1 MKKIIRFFLLL
12 LALTLLFASCEHGGE
27 EVTQA
32 PTSTGEVTEAVAPE
46 TSAEDTT
53 AEVTSAVTEEV
64 TAEVT
69 EAITEPIS
77 EPITEPVTEPITEPV
92 TEPVTEPITEP
103 VTEPVT
109 ESVTEPPHEHLW
121 GAWKVIS
128 APSCLNEGAEERT
141 CSCGEREQKTV
152 AALGH
157 KEVTDPAKAA
167 TCTASGLTE
176 GKHCSVCKTV
186 TVAQK
191 TVAALGHHEVV
202 VAGVKPTER
211 EYGLS
216 DKIYCKVCSVVIQDH
231 KKLFPL
237 GLDIA
242 SNYNSDYGYNFLG
255 TYEKASAM
263 QGFYKKLD
271 ELLTAFH
278 EDVSIDID
286 SSMTAAIVNYS
297 DFGLSYDE
305 ALAVYLVY
313 KCDHPLYYWISNSW
327 KYTSSRFYVLV
338 SESYADGADRARYN
352 DLIYSSV
359 GEYLEII
366 EDEKSVYHTTLG
378 LHDAII
384 KRADYAYEADGVT
397 AQNDD
402 WAHNIIGILEKGEG
416 VCESYAE
423 LFQLILN
430 YCDIDNVIIKG
441 RGESGAH
448 AWNAVELDDGK
459 WYWFDLTWDDSSWL
473 SGVIHTS
480 FCVNDTQDPT
490 ERIGCWTI
498 EGKPFI
504 SQHTAYSS
512 ETFSKNYCYAVPER
526 SDTVFFIDDTMLYDT
541 FIFGG
546 IEYTVIGYDTVYCDQ
561 YRVNGVTVPEIVT
574 YNGRTYGGIVG

>member
-1 MKKIIRFFLLL
+1 M
-12 LALTLLFASCEHGGE
+12 
-27 EVTQA
+27 
-32 PTSTGEVTEAVAPE
+32 
-46 TSAEDTT
+46 
-53 AEVTSAVTEEV
+53 
-64 TAEVT
+64 
-69 EAITEPIS
+69 
-77 EPITEPVTEPITEPV
+77 
-92 TEPVTEPITEP
+92 
-103 VTEPVT
+103 
-109 ESVTEPPHEHLW
+109 
-121 GAWKVIS
+121 
-128 APSCLNEGAEERT
+128 
-141 CSCGEREQKTV
+141 
-152 AALGH
+152 
-157 KEVTDPAKAA
+157 TDPAKAA